1 MTWIE
6 TDKSLQRE
14 IKTPDFM
21 TAYNIVSRIVAPA
34 ESLNHHPDLAFG
46 WGYVRI
52 TLTTH
57 DAGGLTE
64 KDRALAANIDE
75 AIRPFGV

>member
-1 MTWIE
+1 MSWIE
-6 TDKSLQRE
+6 KDQALQRE
-14 IKTPDFM
+14 IKTPDFLS
-21 TAYNIVSRIVAPA
+21 AFNIVARIVGPA

-57 DAGGLTE
+57 DAGGITD
-64 KDRALAANIDE
+64 KDRALAAKIDE